1 MIKFNIK
8 NFFKGNV
15 EQESGI
21 EVEVQLTPESRK
33 EAFDKAVETETKN
46 LLKEDIGKAL
56 FILVYGEEAW
66 NQTVAFSSDPEGRTA
81 KKYPKARVT
90 WEYSGDY
97 YHASFKVEHEDLVN
111 YLVDRA
117 LEIPDE
123 GLRRS

>member
-8 NFFKGNV
+8 NFFKDNV
-15 EQESGI
+15 EQESSI
-21 EVEVQLTPESRK
+21 EVEVQLPPESRK
-33 EAFDKAVETETKN
+33 EAFDKAVETETYN
-46 LLKEDIGKAL
+46 LLKKDIEKAL

-66 NQTVAFSSDPEGRTA
+66 NQTVAFSTDPEGRTLEVA
-81 KKYPKARVT
+81 KKYPKGRAT

-97 YHASFKVEHEDLVN
+97 HASFKVKGEDILN

-123 GLRRS
+123 GS